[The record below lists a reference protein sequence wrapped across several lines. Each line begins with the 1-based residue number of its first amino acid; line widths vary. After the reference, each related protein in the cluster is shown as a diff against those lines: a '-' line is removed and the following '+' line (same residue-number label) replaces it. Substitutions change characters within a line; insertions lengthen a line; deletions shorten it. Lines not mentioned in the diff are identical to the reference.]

1 MYTQE
6 SVSIFYSNFAPH
18 KRKNAGM
25 SMHPTLPYTLNLGGR
40 LTTLHHPLVMGILN
54 VTTESFYEASR
65 TLSIED
71 AIPRVH
77 KMIGEGA
84 DIIDVGGCSTK
95 PGLLP
100 VSEKEEMKR
109 LAMVLTAIRDTL
121 PEVILSVD
129 TFRASV
135 AERCVKDFGVQII
148 NDVSSGKAD
157 ARMFSTVAGLQVPY
171 VLTCNKASWTELTY
185 DLAEHIGQLHLMG
198 VNDVIVDPG
207 FGFGKT
213 IDDNYRIMAHLE
225 ELHLLECP
233 LLVGVSRKSMIYKHL
248 GINPTEALNGTTA
261 LHTVALMK
269 GAHILRTH
277 DVRAAVEAVAITEKL
292 KKLSETSDISES
304 SEKTIHNS

>member
-1 MYTQE
+1 
-6 SVSIFYSNFAPH
+6 
-18 KRKNAGM
+18 M

-65 TLSIED
+65 TLSIEE

-84 DIIDVGGCSTK
+84 DIIDVGGCSTR
-95 PGLLP
+95 PGLPP
-100 VSEKEEMKR
+100 VSEKKEMER
-109 LAMVLTAIRDTL
+109 LAMILTTIRSTV
-121 PEVILSVD
+121 PEAILSVD
-129 TFRASV
+129 TFRASI
-135 AERCVKDFGVQII
+135 AERCVREFGVQMI
-148 NDVSSGKAD
+148 NDVSGGEAD
-157 ARMFSTVAGLQVPY
+157 ERMFATVADLQVPY
-171 VLTCNKASWTELTY
+171 VLTCNKGSWTELMY
-185 DLAEHIGQLHLMG
+185 NLAERIGQLHLMG

-213 IDDNYRIMAHLE
+213 LDDNYRIMAHLE

-248 GINPTEALNGTTA
+248 DITPTEALNGTTA

-269 GAHILRTH
+269 GAHILRVH
-277 DVRAAVEAVAITEKL
+277 DVKAAREAILITEKL
-292 KKLSETSDISES
+292 KAMSEFSES
-304 SEKTIHNS
+304 SEKSTHNSQLIIHNS

>member
-1 MYTQE
+1 MYTQD

-100 VSEKEEMKR
+100 ISEKEEMKR

-157 ARMFSTVAGLQVPY
+157 ARMFSTVADLQVPY
-171 VLTCNKASWTELTY
+171 VLTCNKGSWTELTY

-233 LLVGVSRKSMIYKHL
+233 LLVGVSRKSMIYKPL
-248 GINPTEALNGTTA
+248 GITSEEALPGSLA
-261 LHTVALMK
+261 LAWEALAT
-269 GAHILRTH
+269 GAAILRVH
-277 DVRAAVEAVAITEKL
+277 DVAATRQILEVRKHYNL
-292 KKLSETSDISES
+292 MQ
-304 SEKTIHNS
+304 